1 MNYLDKNRKQLM
13 KNYPDIKH
21 YKAGFEVTENLLTEL
36 IDMGTKEKITYK
48 PDQFEKVKSI
58 IKLQIKALIARDLY
72 DMSEYYQVINDE
84 NDSFKEALRI
94 INEDN
99 LYNKKLG
106 KI

>member
-1 MNYLDKNRKQLM
+1 
-13 KNYPDIKH
+13 
-21 YKAGFEVTENLLTEL
+21 
-36 IDMGTKEKITYK
+36 
-48 PDQFEKVKSI
+48 VKSI

-94 INEDN
+94 INNDN